1 MPANL
6 TPDYIEAE
14 HRFRTATTHQEKLA
28 ALEEMLALLPKH
40 KGTEKM
46 HADLKRRLAKLR
58 QEEQKKSSTA
68 KHKPFYQVDKE
79 GAGQVVLIG
88 PPNAGKSSLLA
99 RLTHAEPQIADYPF
113 TTRAPLPGMM
123 PFENIQIQLVD
134 TPPLARGYTEPWVFG
149 LVRNADAAVILADL
163 GDDDLLSEMEETF
176 TLLEQANLALRTI
189 RPENIHEPAL
199 AFAHQAHTSED
210 KLKPPLFK
218 PAVLVGTKLDLPN
231 AADDFELLKELVG
244 DKLKPL
250 AVSTKEGSNLETLK
264 QEIYRLLGI
273 IRVYTKQPGKKP
285 DFTAPF
291 VLKHGS
297 AVLDVA
303 RTVHRDFALHLKY
316 ARIWGTNKFDGQMVH
331 RDHVL
336 EDGDVIELHV

>member
-6 TPDYIEAE
+6 TPDYLEAE
-14 HRFRTATTHQEKLA
+14 HKFRTATTHREKLA
-28 ALEEMLALLPKH
+28 ALEEMLATLPKH

-46 HADLKRRLAKLR
+46 QADLKRRLAKLR

-88 PPNAGKSSLLA
+88 PPNSGKSSLLA
-99 RLTHAEPQIADYPF
+99 RLTHAQPEIADYPF
-113 TTRAPLPGMM
+113 TTRLPLPGMM

-134 TPPLARGYTEPWVFG
+134 TPPIARDHTDPWVLG
-149 LVRNADAAVILADL
+149 IVRNADAALIVVDLA
-163 GDDDLLSEMEETF
+163 DDDLLSKIEETLA
-176 TLLEQANLALRTI
+176 LLEQSNLALRTT
-189 RPENIHEPAL
+189 RPASLNQPDRSSDQVPSPE
-199 AFAHQAHTSED
+199 T
-210 KLKPPLFK
+210 KPKIPVFK
-218 PAVLVGTKLDLPN
+218 PTILVGTKLDLPN

-244 DKLKPL
+244 DRLRVL
-250 AVSTKEGSNLETLK
+250 AVSTKEGSSLDALK
-264 QEIYRLLGI
+264 REIYRLLGI

-297 AVLDVA
+297 TVLDVA
-303 RTVHRDFALHLKY
+303 RTVHRDFVQRLKY
-316 ARIWGTNKFDGQMVH
+316 ARIWGTNKFEGQMVH